1 MSSTSCQWQTSQV
14 SQLTPRQGPCLVS
27 DPSVGNGM
35 QVEDFLLHA
44 MNALQRSTS
53 GWITTQ
59 RNSMEHSVK
68 IICSMQCIATKHN
81 AAQLNGAL
89 SEDFPLWALLLL
101 ASQHQWGLGK
111 VDVVRWKFPHYSTYT
126 LYIVYTEY
134 CVHCILCTLYIIQI
148 FSNRSNTAFQRSD
161 ICDSVSLLFFI

>member
-68 IICSMQCIATKHN
+68 IICSMQCIATKHK
-81 AAQLNGAL
+81 ATQLNGAL
-89 SEDFPLWALLLL
+89 GEDFPLWALLLL

-126 LYIVYTEY
+126 PYIVYIVY
-134 CVHCILCTLYIIQI
+134 CVHCISYRSSQIQ
-148 FSNRSNTAFQRSD
+148 TAM
-161 ICDSVSLLFFI
+161 LLFKDLTFVI